1 MSFWDKLFGEFVD
14 VIEWTE
20 DQSDTMVYRFE
31 RYGNEIKYGAKL
43 TVREGQVAV
52 FVNEGRIADVFQPGM
67 YELETSN
74 MPILSTLQ
82 SWPHGFES
90 PFKAEVYFFNKRRF
104 VDLKWGTKNPIMLR
118 DKEFSAV
125 RLRAFGTYEV
135 RIDDAV
141 IFLRE
146 VVGTDGHFTTN
157 EITNQLRNLIVS
169 RFANVLGESDIPV
182 LDLAGNYEQLGTFI
196 TAKIAPEFK
205 EYGLKLTR
213 MLVENISLP
222 PEVEKALDKRTSM
235 GMVGDLSKYASYQAA
250 EALTTAAANPS
261 GGAGDGVGL
270 GMGIAMAGRMTEML
284 GAPGSGQAPEGTQ
297 GPPRIPNEARFY
309 VAANGHQ
316 TGPFTKAEMRAKVG
330 SGEVTRDSLMW
341 TSGMDEWQDAS
352 KLPDIAELFANQPP
366 PLPGA

>member
-1 MSFWDKLFGEFVD
+1 MAFWEKLFGEFVD

-20 DQSDTMVYRFE
+20 DLSETMVYRFE

-52 FVNEGRIADVFQPGM
+52 FVNEGRIADVFTPGM
-67 YELETSN
+67 YELKTN
-74 MPILSTLQ
+74 NVPILSTLQ
-82 SWPHGFES
+82 NWPHGFES

-118 DKEFSAV
+118 DTEFGGV
-125 RLRAFGTYEV
+125 RLRAFGTYEI

-157 EITNQLRNLIVS
+157 EITSQLRNLIVS
-169 RFANVLGESDIPV
+169 RFANVLGKSDIPV
-182 LDLAGNYEQLGTFI
+182 LDLAANYDQLGTFL
-196 TAKIAPEFK
+196 TSKIAPEFK
-205 EYGLKLTR
+205 EYGINLTR

-235 GMVGDLSKYASYQAA
+235 GVIGDLSKYASYQTA

-270 GMGIAMAGRMTEML
+270 GMGIAMAHRMTEAL
-284 GAPGSGQAPEGTQ
+284 GAPGSGSEAPSEA
-297 GPPRIPNEARFY
+297 PPRIPMEARYY
-309 VAANGHQ
+309 VATNGHQ
-316 TGPFTKAEMRAKVG
+316 TGPFTKIELRDKIANG
-330 SGEVTRDSLMW
+330 SVQRESLMW
-341 TSGMDEWQDAS
+341 IPGMAEWQDAGT
-352 KLPDIAELFANQPP
+352 LEEIQGLFADQPP
-366 PLPGA
+366 PIPGG

>member
-14 VIEWTE
+14 VIEWTD
-20 DQSDTMVYRFE
+20 DQANTMVYRFE

-118 DKEFSAV
+118 DREFSAV

-169 RFANVLGESDIPV
+169 RFASVLGEADIPI
-182 LDLAGNYEQLGTFI
+182 LDLASNYEQLGTFI
-196 TAKIAPEFK
+196 TSKIAPEFK
-205 EYGLKLTR
+205 EYGLELTR

-250 EALTTAAANPS
+250 EALTTAAANPG

-270 GMGIAMAGRMTEML
+270 GMGIAMAHRMTEML
-284 GAPGSGQAPEGTQ
+284 GAPGSGQPPS
-297 GPPRIPNEARFY
+297 GPPRIPSEARYY

-316 TGPFTKAEMRAKVG
+316 TGPFTKAEMRAKID
-330 SGEVTRDSLMW
+330 SGDVTRDSLMW
-341 TSGMDEWQDAS
+341 VSGLEAWMDAS
-352 KLPDIAELFANQPP
+352 KLPDMAELFADQPP
-366 PLPGA
+366 PIPGA

>member
-14 VIEWTE
+14 VIEWTQ
-20 DQSDTMVYRFE
+20 DSGDTMVYRFE

-52 FVNEGRIADVFQPGM
+52 FVNEGRVADVFQPGM
-67 YELETSN
+67 YELETN
-74 MPILSTLQ
+74 NVPILSTLQ
-82 SWPHGFES
+82 NWPSGFES
-90 PFKAEVYFFNKRRF
+90 PFKAEVYFFSKQRF
-104 VDLKWGTKNPIMLR
+104 IDLKWGTKNPIMLR
-118 DKEFSAV
+118 DSEFGAV

-169 RFANVLGESDIPV
+169 RFANVVGESDIPV

-196 TAKIAPEFK
+196 TGKIAPEFK
-205 EYGLKLTR
+205 EYGLELTR

-222 PEVEKALDKRTSM
+222 SDVEKALDKRTSM

-250 EALTTAAANPS
+250 EALTTAAANPG

-270 GMGIAMAGRMTEML
+270 GMGIAMAHRMSETL
-284 GAPGSGQAPEGTQ
+284 GAPAGGATAQNTGAP
-297 GPPRIPNEARFY
+297 PPLPSEAKFY
-309 VAANGHQ
+309 LAANGHQ
-316 TGPFTKAEMRAKVG
+316 TGPFTKAEMRAKIEA
-330 SGEVTRDSLMW
+330 GEVSRDSLMW
-341 TSGMDEWQDAS
+341 TTGLSEWTDAGD
-352 KLPDIAELFANQPP
+352 LPDMASLFKDQPP

>member
-1 MSFWDKLFGEFVD
+1 MAFWDKLFGEFVD
-14 VIEWTE
+14 IIEWT
-20 DQSDTMVYRFE
+20 DDLADTMVYRFE

-52 FVNEGRIADVFQPGM
+52 FVNEGRIADVFKPGM
-67 YELETSN
+67 YELKTNN

-82 SWPHGFES
+82 GWPHGFES

-118 DKEFSAV
+118 DKEFGGL
-125 RLRAFGTYEV
+125 RLRAFGTYEI
-135 RIDDAV
+135 RIADAV

-169 RFANVLGESDIPV
+169 RFANVIAESGIPV
-182 LDLAGNYEQLGTFI
+182 LDLAANYDQLGTFI
-196 TAKIAPEFK
+196 TARIAPEFK
-205 EYGLKLTR
+205 EYGIDLTR

-235 GMVGDLSKYASYQAA
+235 GVIGDLSKYAAYQTA
-250 EALTTAAANPS
+250 EALVTAAANPG

-270 GMGIAMAGRMTEML
+270 GMGIAMAHRLTESL
-284 GAPGSGQAPEGTQ
+284 GAPGSGGTQ
-297 GPPRIPNEARFY
+297 RGEPPPIPTEARFY
-309 VAANGHQ
+309 VAATGHQ
-316 TGPFTKAEMRAKVG
+316 TGPFTKSEVRAKIAQ
-330 SGEVTRDSLMW
+330 GEVQPETLMW
-341 TSGMDEWQDAS
+341 VSGMKEWTDAAAIEEV
-352 KLPDIAELFANQPP
+352 KALFSDQPP
-366 PLPGA
+366 PLPAP